1 MPQDWGTGRTLGNC
15 MGAGHTPGNCRG
27 YPTYPKQLHGAC
39 AATQAITWARC
50 VPLALELNAP
60 TTRSLVRDNRHRRG
74 TPTAGTM
81 VESQPHRTGGPGIKV
96 WLRGLV
102 SYAYGAEAVGSL
114 KETTDARL
122 SQKLHHMKVVA
133 VADACSKTSSH
144 HKAFATS
151 RFESNVR
158 RAAMTDNRIARI
170 EQT

>member
-1 MPQDWGTGRTLGNC
+1 MRNVEYKHC
-15 MGAGHTPGNCRG
+15 
-27 YPTYPKQLHGAC
+27 C
-39 AATQAITWARC
+39 AQELRSAAPDEMAITWARC
-50 VPLALELNAP
+50 VPLVLELNAP
-60 TTRSLVRDNRHRRG
+60 TTRSLVRDNRHRCG

-81 VESQPHRTGGPGIKV
+81 VESQPHRTSGPGIKV

-114 KETTDARL
+114 KETIDARL

-133 VADACSKTSSH
+133 VADDCSKTSSH

-158 RAAMTDNRIARI
+158 RAVMTDNRIARI
-170 EQT
+170 KKT

>member
-1 MPQDWGTGRTLGNC
+1 MFFS
-15 MGAGHTPGNCRG
+15 
-27 YPTYPKQLHGAC
+27 
-39 AATQAITWARC
+39 
-50 VPLALELNAP
+50 EFFP

-114 KETTDARL
+114 KETIDARL

-133 VADACSKTSSH
+133 VADDCSKTSSH

-158 RAAMTDNRIARI
+158 RAVMTDNRIARI
-170 EQT
+170 KKN